1 MMTAAAN
8 TSNEFA
14 PQSDAS
20 DANDAFAAAPERGR
34 LIISGKSS
42 DGIPSAPPIGDRKA
56 EIASAAPL
64 ARNAAI
70 AEHRRTIA
78 GTSPTAHLN
87 PSFAPLINEAKQSLP
102 GK

>member
-14 PQSDAS
+14 PQSAAS

-42 DGIPSAPPIGDRKA
+42 DGIPSASPIGDRKGI
-56 EIASAAPL
+56 EHFG
-64 ARNAAI
+64 NADAVPQLS
-70 AEHRRTIA
+70 ERCLSCKA
-78 GTSPTAHLN
+78 GIVRCCLGYTQ
-87 PSFAPLINEAKQSLP
+87 E
-102 GK
+102 